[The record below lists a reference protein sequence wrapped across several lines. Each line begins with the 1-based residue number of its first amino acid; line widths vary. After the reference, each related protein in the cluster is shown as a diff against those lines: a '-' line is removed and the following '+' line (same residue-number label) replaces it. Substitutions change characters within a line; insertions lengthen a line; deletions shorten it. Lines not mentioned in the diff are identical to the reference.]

1 MIRRPPRST
10 LFPYTTLFRSVKS
23 HPSFLLGID
32 AWWTEPFLAGH
43 FSMEFPFLELPNVL
57 GSPHNS
63 SVVPGVLM
71 GATRQAAE
79 NVMRFLKGEQVLGI
93 ARREDYL

>member
-1 MIRRPPRST
+1 MH
-10 LFPYTTLFRSVKS
+10 VKS

-43 FSMEFPFLELPNVL
+43 FSMEFPFLELPNVNVL

-63 SVVPGVLM
+63 ALDSHVIEV
-71 GATRQAAE
+71 AARQAAE
-79 NVMRFLKGEQVLGI
+79 NIKHFLKGEKVMGVV
-93 ARREDYL
+93 RREDYLW